1 MKTEQ
6 TAVRIAH
13 LEVEDVKRV
22 RAVHLTPTD
31 TGLTVI
37 GGNNAQ
43 GKSSV
48 LDAIMAALLGD
59 KYQPT
64 DAVREGAESGEVR
77 VTLSNGIEVVRKF
90 TPKGSYLKVTDPEGK
105 KAGQTLLNGLLAEL
119 ALNLGKFMRSD
130 DKAKAK
136 ALLAALGIDTQPFD
150 EKIRS
155 LEQDRLL
162 KGREKDKAKGHAESL
177 TYHDDVGTDPMD
189 GAAMVKQMEQAL
201 QHNAKV
207 REAKDQAGM
216 LAFKLGKAKQ
226 RVDELRKTLAA
237 AEVEAKELEE
247 KTLLADTAARTAE
260 PVDTS
265 TLKLQM
271 EEIDQH
277 NGKVR
282 DNQRREQAFADAEAL
297 GEEYRELSHRIDEV
311 RDELRALLDAHP
323 LPLDGLEVAE
333 GELRYKSRAWD
344 CMSGAERLQ
353 VATAVVH
360 TINPACGFV
369 LLDGLEQMD
378 VPTLKAFGAWLEGR
392 GLQAIGT
399 RVSTGDECSIVIED
413 GVVDRAM
420 PEHDAPSFA

>member
-1 MKTEQ
+1 MKSNETP
-6 TAVRIAH
+6 VRIAH

-22 RAVHLTPTD
+22 RAVHMTPTAN
-31 TGLTVI
+31 GLTVI

-59 KYQPT
+59 KYQPSV
-64 DAVREGAESGEVR
+64 AVRDGAEQGEVR
-77 VTLSNGIEVVRKF
+77 VSLSNGIEVQRRF
-90 TPKGSYLKVTDPEGK
+90 TAKGSYLKVTDLEGR

-119 ALNLGKFMRSD
+119 ALNLGAFM
-130 DKAKAK
+130 KADPKKKAQT
-136 ALLAALGIDTQPFD
+136 LLQVIGVDTQPYD

-177 TYHDDVGTDPMD
+177 TYHEDVGTDPMD

-201 QHNAKV
+201 QHNAAV

-216 LAFKLGKAKQ
+216 LEFKLSKAQ
-226 RVDELRKTLAA
+226 TRVAELRKALEAAEAEEQELRAKSLLAQDAA
-237 AEVEAKELEE
+237 ANA
-247 KTLLADTAARTAE
+247 T
-260 PVDTS
+260 PVDTT

-271 EEIDQH
+271 EEIDAH
-277 NGKVR
+277 NSKVR

-297 GEEYRELSHRIDEV
+297 GEEYRELSRRIEEV
-311 RDELRALLDAHP
+311 RADLRALLDAHP
-323 LPLDGLEVAE
+323 LPLEGLTILE
-333 GELRYKSRAWD
+333 GELVYKGKAWD

-353 VATAVVH
+353 VATAVCHRV
-360 TINPACGFV
+360 NPRCGFV
-369 LLDGLEQMD
+369 LVDGLEQLD
-378 VPTLKAFGAWLEGR
+378 VPTLRAFGTWLEEQ

-413 GVVDRAM
+413 GVVERAM
-420 PEHDAPSFA
+420 PEPDAPSFA